1 MRKTS
6 AMLSVGA
13 LLVALLVGQVGSGQM
28 PMPMGPQ
35 GPAMQPEMT
44 PQMLEQ
50 EIELLIVLNRMG
62 LNPEQLRQMQQIL
75 GGLQAVRPMHR
86 QHREELRQ
94 FLLSWQGPPEQFE
107 QALQNFKQERQQR
120 LESLKAQN
128 RELLNRLKDVLT
140 YRQGE
145 LLRRAL
151 HKLSAQGMGGMGM
164 GMGMMGMGP
173 QGGPAHGTAPDR
185 SPMGM
190 RGRMGMGQGP
200 AQPGMDRDMGMN
212 MNMGMG
218 MGGMGMGMMGMGPM
232 GGMPMM
238 QMMMQHMQM
247 MQRMMQM
254 MQQMGM
260 GGMGGMGGR
269 DGMGMPSL
277 EALVEQHRELL
288 LRVIAQKLEAL
299 QGR

>member
-44 PQMLEQ
+44 PQRLEQ

-62 LNPEQLRQMQQIL
+62 LSPEQLRQMQQIL

-145 LLRRAL
+145 LLRQVF

-164 GMGMMGMGP
+164 GMMGMGP
-173 QGGPAHGTAPDR
+173 QEGPAHGTAPDR

-200 AQPGMDRDMGMN
+200 AQPGMDRN
-212 MNMGMG
+212 MG

-260 GGMGGMGGR
+260 GGQ

-277 EALVEQHRELL
+277 EAIVEQHRELL

>member
-6 AMLSVGA
+6 AMLSVGV

-44 PQMLEQ
+44 PQRLEQ

-62 LNPEQLRQMQQIL
+62 LSPEQLRQMQQIL

-107 QALQNFKQERQQR
+107 QALQNFKRERQQR

-164 GMGMMGMGP
+164 GMGMGREMGMGMGMMGMGP

-212 MNMGMG
+212 MG
-218 MGGMGMGMMGMGPM
+218 MGGMGMGMM

-260 GGMGGMGGR
+260 GGQ

>member
-44 PQMLEQ
+44 PQRLEQ

-62 LNPEQLRQMQQIL
+62 LSPEQLRQMQQIL

-107 QALQNFKQERQQR
+107 QALQNFKRERQQR

-164 GMGMMGMGP
+164 GMGMGREMGMGMGMMGMGP

-212 MNMGMG
+212 MG
-218 MGGMGMGMMGMGPM
+218 MGGMGMGMM

-260 GGMGGMGGR
+260 GGQ